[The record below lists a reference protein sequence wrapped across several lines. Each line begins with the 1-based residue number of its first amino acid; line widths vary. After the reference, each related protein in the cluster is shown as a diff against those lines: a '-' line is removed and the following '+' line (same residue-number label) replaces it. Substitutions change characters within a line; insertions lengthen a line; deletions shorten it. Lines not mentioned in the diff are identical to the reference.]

1 MFRQWAYPRKHAV
14 AVRRHLASF
23 QDGLHDGNILA
34 ERLYACILRILKFL
48 QKKFYMGFLTI
59 EWSEEDV
66 KETLKAFGKECSIE
80 NIKKMISAENVRCLE
95 EKSIELGWGILHSV
109 AEQI

>member
-1 MFRQWAYPRKHAV
+1 
-14 AVRRHLASF
+14 
-23 QDGLHDGNILA
+23 
-34 ERLYACILRILKFL
+34 
-48 QKKFYMGFLTI
+48 MGFLTI